1 LDIVLSLLLL
11 RFFAIVADRPAT
23 VDCRKMI
30 GSGSAMALRIL
41 IIDDSSEV
49 RYVMRKVFE
58 SEPGWLV
65 CGEASNGKEGIEMAE
80 RVHPNLIILDL
91 SMPVMNGLEA
101 AKILN
106 HSMPTVPLIMFTSFQ
121 TESLQ
126 EQALAAGI
134 NKLVLKSG
142 PLGELMN
149 CVRVFAKDA
158 A

>member
-1 LDIVLSLLLL
+1 LWPIVSPLSTG
-11 RFFAIVADRPAT
+11 AKIVD
-23 VDCRKMI
+23 
-30 GSGSAMALRIL
+30 SGSTMALRIL
-41 IIDDSSEV
+41 IVDDSSQV
-49 RYVMRKVFE
+49 RGVMRKVFE
-58 SEPGWLV
+58 AEPGWLV
-65 CGEASNGKEGIEMAE
+65 CGEASNGKEGVEMAE

-121 TESLQ
+121 TPILER
-126 EQALAAGI
+126 EALEAGI
-134 NKLVLKSG
+134 SKLILKSG

>member
-1 LDIVLSLLLL
+1 
-11 RFFAIVADRPAT
+11 VADRPAT
-23 VDCRKMI
+23 VDRRKMI

-65 CGEASNGKEGIEMAE
+65 CGEASNGKEGVELAE
-80 RVHPNLIILDL
+80 RIHPNLIILDL
-91 SMPVMNGLEA
+91 SMPVMNGLEV

-121 TESLQ
+121 TESLR

-134 NKLVLKSG
+134 NKIIQKSG
-142 PLGELMN
+142 PLTELMS

>member
-1 LDIVLSLLLL
+1 
-11 RFFAIVADRPAT
+11 
-23 VDCRKMI
+23 
-30 GSGSAMALRIL
+30 MALRIL

-58 SEPGWLV
+58 SEPGLLV
-65 CGEASNGKEGIEMAE
+65 CGEASNGKEGIEMAGQ
-80 RVHPNLIILDL
+80 VHPNLIILDL

-106 HSMPTVPLIMFTSFQ
+106 HSMPSVPLIMFTSFQ
-121 TESLQ
+121 TPVLEA
-126 EQALAAGI
+126 EAMAAGI
-134 NKLVLKSG
+134 SRIVVKSG
-142 PLGELMN
+142 PLAELLN